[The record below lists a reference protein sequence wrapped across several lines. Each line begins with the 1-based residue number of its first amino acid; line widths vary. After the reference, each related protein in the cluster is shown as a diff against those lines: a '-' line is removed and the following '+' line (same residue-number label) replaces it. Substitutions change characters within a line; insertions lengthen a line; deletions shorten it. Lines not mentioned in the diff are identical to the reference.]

1 MNHLGAYKKCYWK
14 MSTKTQGGHLSNI
27 IAYYNVHAADKTL
40 GIFFLKFEQQ
50 KQRFWN
56 GHLH

>member
-1 MNHLGAYKKCYWK
+1 
-14 MSTKTQGGHLSNI
+14 MSTKTQGGHLNNI
-27 IAYYNVHAADKTL
+27 ITYCNVQDVNKTL
-40 GIFFLKFEQQ
+40 GIFFLKFEHQ